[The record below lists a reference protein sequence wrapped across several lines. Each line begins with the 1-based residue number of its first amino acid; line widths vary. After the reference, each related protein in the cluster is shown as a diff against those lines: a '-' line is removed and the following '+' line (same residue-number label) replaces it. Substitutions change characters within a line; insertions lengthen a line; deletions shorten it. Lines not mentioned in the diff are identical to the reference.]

1 MFFDCQTALI
11 NGPKAFLSAILEV
24 IRSNGDYHDVYSI
37 EFDYRPNM
45 HVEKTD
51 IYDVIYTFA

>member
-45 HVEKTD
+45 HVEI